1 MKKNKILRIVN
12 LLLAIDLLIIITT
25 AVFSEY
31 IYPTGYYRTLHVL
44 PGTIFVALIA
54 VHIFL
59 NWAWIKSNYI
69 NKKR

>member
-25 AVFSEY
+25 AAFSEY